1 MRRQVHQLPRRHLV
15 DRSAIPQ
22 RWRRHGR
29 QEPRYRPSQGQRRRK
44 DTGAFKTPTLLDIS
58 KSGPYLHDGSAETLE
73 DAVDLMLKGGNPNK
87 WLDEKN
93 LADAKK
99 ANLSDDEKADLLAFL
114 RSLDVDYTIEK
125 PTLPE

>member
-1 MRRQVHQLPRRHLV
+1 MHN
-15 DRSAIPQ
+15 
-22 RWRRHGR
+22 
-29 QEPRYRPSQGQRRRK
+29 
-44 DTGAFKTPTLLDIS
+44 
-58 KSGPYLHDGSAETLE
+58 GSAEKLE
-73 DAVDLMLKGGNPNK
+73 DSVNLMLKGGNPNK

-114 RSLDVDYTIEK
+114 RSLDVDYTVQE